1 MQPLLPDGILVPK
14 CRYELRMITFL
25 AWILRSPYTA
35 LPSITVPAVV
45 MVRGPVYFVN
55 ALPAG
60 TPVFEALGLATAA
73 SAGVPAATR
82 PATRAPII
90 EIERINRDR
99 LGGVAGDGELKTGDG
114 ELKKGLLQT
123 CMRTNRLA

>member
-1 MQPLLPDGILVPK
+1 
-14 CRYELRMITFL
+14 
-25 AWILRSPYTA
+25 
-35 LPSITVPAVV
+35 
-45 MVRGPVYFVN
+45 VYFVN

-90 EIERINRDR
+90 EIEPISRDR

>member
-1 MQPLLPDGILVPK
+1 MLPLFASMQPLLPDGILVPQ

-25 AWILRSPYTA
+25 AWIFRSPYTA

-60 TPVFEALGLATAA
+60 RRVSERWAWRQPPQRLSPGRQACDQGTDH
-73 SAGVPAATR
+73 R
-82 PATRAPII
+82 NRA
-90 EIERINRDR
+90 N
-99 LGGVAGDGELKTGDG
+99 
-114 ELKKGLLQT
+114 QQ
-123 CMRTNRLA
+123 